1 MVCLFNSTYLRQVGS
16 VKCCLEMHFW
26 IALRKVRWIISYSLR
41 GLETRLRFCSSSSR
55 LVSPGP
61 QFGVSY
67 IFFARLLPPTVA
79 DQGLEAAAVVV
90 RLVQPGGENEII
102 LTFLP
107 PLNSPTSAPSSSPA
121 PQTPIS
127 RPAIDPGAA
136 PCACGCTF
144 IVHAGHRGAKHN
156 HVRKPKTFHTTL
168 NFLKTRLLPEKSRL
182 CQENARVCLCF
193 GPSRFQNLVV
203 IIFPPCCCVRHHHDL
218 HPPRCQHHTACP
230 AT

>member
-1 MVCLFNSTYLRQVGS
+1 MELMVCLFNSTYLRQVGS

-90 RLVQPGGENEII
+90 RLVQPGGEKLERK
-102 LTFLP
+102 LFSPSSHHSTALPVRLP
-107 PLNSPTSAPSSSPA
+107 PLPP
-121 PQTPIS
+121 
-127 RPAIDPGAA
+127 
-136 PCACGCTF
+136 
-144 IVHAGHRGAKHN
+144 HKHRFQDQQSIREQR
-156 HVRKPKTFHTTL
+156 HVRADAL
-168 NFLKTRLLPEKSRL
+168 S
-182 CQENARVCLCF
+182 
-193 GPSRFQNLVV
+193 
-203 IIFPPCCCVRHHHDL
+203 
-218 HPPRCQHHTACP
+218 
-230 AT
+230 

>member
-1 MVCLFNSTYLRQVGS
+1 MKKITFKPVQGGNSGAHGLLVQLNTPAAGS

-90 RLVQPGGENEII
+90 RLVQPGGESLRRNYSH
-102 LTFLP
+102 LP
-107 PLNSPTSAPSSSPA
+107 PTTQQPYQRAFLLSRPTSTNFKTSNRSGSSA
-121 PQTPIS
+121 
-127 RPAIDPGAA
+127 
-136 PCACGCTF
+136 
-144 IVHAGHRGAKHN
+144 
-156 HVRKPKTFHTTL
+156 
-168 NFLKTRLLPEKSRL
+168 
-182 CQENARVCLCF
+182 VCLRVHFHSSCRS
-193 GPSRFQNLVV
+193 SRGE
-203 IIFPPCCCVRHHHDL
+203 
-218 HPPRCQHHTACP
+218 T
-230 AT
+230 

>member
-1 MVCLFNSTYLRQVGS
+1 
-16 VKCCLEMHFW
+16 MHFF

-156 HVRKPKTFHTTL
+156 HVRKPKHFTPPSTSS
-168 NFLKTRLLPEKSRL
+168 KPGC
-182 CQENARVCLCF
+182 CQRDQ
-193 GPSRFQNLVV
+193 G
-203 IIFPPCCCVRHHHDL
+203 CVRRMRESAFALDHQGFRIL
-218 HPPRCQHHTACP
+218 SLSSFLPAVVFVTIMISIRQGASTTPPVQQPDSLSSFLPCTLS
-230 AT
+230 